1 MREIGIYIHI
11 PFCKSKCL
19 YCDFNSFC
27 NKDTYIKDYV
37 KSLKT
42 EIQNRSNSNF
52 CIKTI
57 FIGGG
62 TPSYID
68 SQYIDEILTTI
79 DINYNVDDDVEISI
93 EMNPGTV
100 DEKKME
106 DYFDIG
112 INRISIGLQTSNN
125 MLLKKI
131 GRIHTYSEY
140 EETVEIAKRVGFRNI
155 NTDVMIG
162 LPGQTI
168 YHVEDTINKLLEKNL
183 QHISVYSLIVE
194 PDTPMEKLVDSN
206 KYILPDDEIERY
218 MYWYAKRKLEE
229 NGFIHYEISN
239 FARPEYRC
247 KHNLDCWNQKEYLG
261 FGISAASY
269 ENGVRFVNTDSI
281 DEYISNIE
289 NHIGYKN
296 IHIEEKQDVTS
307 MMNEYMIL
315 GLRKIAGVDIPS
327 FKEKFKQDPL
337 TIYFEKLMN
346 LREKGLII
354 CTNDNIRLTKKG
366 LDLANQVWEE
376 FL

>member
-11 PFCKSKCL
+11 PFCKSKCI

-42 EIQNRSNSNF
+42 EIQNRSNSSF
-52 CIKTI
+52 CVKTI

-140 EETVEIAKRVGFRNI
+140 EETVEIANRVGFRNI

-261 FGISAASY
+261 FGVSAASY

-315 GLRKIAGVDIPS
+315 GLRKRAGVDIPS

-346 LREKGLII
+346 
-354 CTNDNIRLTKKG
+354 IR
-366 LDLANQVWEE
+366 
-376 FL
+376 